1 MRRKILGMPLFY
13 KVLIANSIIVGVGA
27 FVGTWL
33 TLSVGSSQYPQNL
46 IILAL
51 GFTLAGVVLSAVVN
65 YIVLKA
71 AFLPLQGLQK
81 TAAAVRSG
89 DWSSRTTPAPFSDPQ
104 MDVLGDTFNNM
115 LDTLEARNN
124 ELKNVASQVIRA
136 QEDERQRIARE
147 LHDETAQSLTAV
159 LLKLKLL
166 ERANSDG
173 EWKQGLGELR
183 EVLVG
188 TMDEVRELSR
198 SLRPPLLDDQGL
210 LAALESYISSL
221 NARLPY
227 RITYH
232 HHGFERGKRLPDI
245 VELVCYRIG
254 QEALTN
260 VLKHANPTTVD
271 FSLTLA
277 PACLEL
283 RVKDDGKGF
292 DPALLKRDGGGLG
305 VVGMHE
311 RAQLVS
317 GDLQINSA
325 PGLGTEVKLSIPL

>member
-1 MRRKILGMPLFY
+1 MSGMPLFY
-13 KVLIANSIIVGVGA
+13 KVLIANSMIVGVGA

-33 TLSVGSSQYPQNL
+33 TLVVAGSQSPENL
-46 IILAL
+46 IFLAI
-51 GFTLAGVVLSAVVN
+51 GFTLAGVVLSAIVN

-71 AFLPLQGLQK
+71 AFMPLQGLQK

-89 DWSSRTTPAPFSDPQ
+89 DWQARAKPAPFTDPQ
-104 MDVLGDTFNNM
+104 MDVLASTFNNM
-115 LDTLEARNN
+115 LDTLETRNS
-124 ELKNVASQVIRA
+124 ELRSVATQVIRA

-159 LLKLKLL
+159 LLRLKLL
-166 ERANSDG
+166 EKVNSAG

-210 LAALESYISSL
+210 LAAMESYISGL
-221 NARLPY
+221 NARLHY
-227 RITYH
+227 RINFH
-232 HHGFERGKRLPDI
+232 HHGFESGKRLPDI
-245 VELVCYRIG
+245 IELVCYRVG

-260 VLKHANPTTVD
+260 VVKHANPTMVE
-271 FSLTLA
+271 FSLNLHPT
-277 PACLEL
+277 CLEL

-292 DPALLKRDGGGLG
+292 DPALLKTNKGGLG
-305 VVGMHE
+305 LVGMQE
-311 RAQLVS
+311 RTQLVS
-317 GDLQINSA
+317 GDLKINSA
-325 PGLGTEVKLSIPL
+325 PGLGTEVLLSIPIK

>member
-1 MRRKILGMPLFY
+1 MGMPLFY

-33 TLSVGSSQYPQNL
+33 TLTFGSSQYPQNL

-71 AFLPLQGLQK
+71 AFLPLQGLQR

-89 DWSSRTTPAPFSDPQ
+89 DWSARSTPAPFTDPQ
-104 MDVLGDTFNNM
+104 MEVLAGTFNNM

-159 LLKLKLL
+159 LLRLKLL
-166 ERANSDG
+166 EKASSSN

-210 LAALESYISSL
+210 LAAIESYISGL

-227 RITYH
+227 RIAYH

-260 VLKHANPTTVD
+260 VVKHANPTAVE
-271 FSLTLA
+271 FSLSLHKD
-277 PACLEL
+277 CLEL

-292 DPALLKRDGGGLG
+292 DPNSSKKEGGGLG
-305 VVGMHE
+305 LVGMHE

-317 GDLQINSA
+317 GDLGINSA
-325 PGLGTEVKLSIPL
+325 PGLGTEVILTIPLK